1 MRVLISN
8 DDGIEAPGIAALRE
22 ALESLDFVREI
33 YLAAPEQ
40 ERSATGH
47 GITMHKPLRANPV
60 KYADSRVQGW
70 AINGTPADCVKLA
83 LDALLPE
90 KPDLVLSGI
99 NKGCNLGTDIL
110 YSGTVSAALEG
121 AIHGYPAIA
130 FSHVSFSCMDFS
142 QAGAFAAKLISYI
155 QQKGWQWSNG
165 TLLNVNIPDCP
176 QPAGLKVTR
185 LAKRI
190 YVDAFDRRIDPRG
203 QQYFWMAGR
212 PLELDESKAATDVN
226 LSRQG
231 YITLTP
237 VQVDLTAYEEIEA
250 TKQLEQNFF

>member
-1 MRVLISN
+1 MRILISN
-8 DDGIEAPGIAALRE
+8 DDGIDAPGIAALRE
-22 ALESLDFVREI
+22 ALESLDFVQKI

-47 GITMHKPLRANPV
+47 GITMHKPLRANSV
-60 KYADSRVQGW
+60 SYADPRTRGW
-70 AINGTPADCVKLA
+70 FINGTPADCVKLA

-99 NKGCNLGTDIL
+99 NKGNNLGTDIL

-121 AIHGYPAIA
+121 AIHSYPAIA
-130 FSHVSFSCMDFS
+130 FSHVSFNCTDFS
-142 QAGAFAAKLISYI
+142 QAGRFAVKLITHI
-155 QQKGWQWSNG
+155 WQKGWQWNKG

-176 QPAGLKVTR
+176 QPRGLKVTR
-185 LAKRI
+185 LARRI

-203 QQYFWMAGR
+203 QQYFWMTGR
-212 PLELDESKAATDVN
+212 PLELDDAGAATDVN

-237 VQVDLTAYEEIEA
+237 IQVDLTAYEEMEI
-250 TKQLEQNFF
+250 TRQLEQNFF